1 MVVARASCQRGK
13 SRMATTRERQSGMA
27 EKRIKSVRFR
37 KPKLIKSVLV
47 IQLI

>member
-1 MVVARASCQRGK
+1 MATTRESRRRGK

>member
-1 MVVARASCQRGK
+1 
-13 SRMATTRERQSGMA
+13 MATTRERQSGMA